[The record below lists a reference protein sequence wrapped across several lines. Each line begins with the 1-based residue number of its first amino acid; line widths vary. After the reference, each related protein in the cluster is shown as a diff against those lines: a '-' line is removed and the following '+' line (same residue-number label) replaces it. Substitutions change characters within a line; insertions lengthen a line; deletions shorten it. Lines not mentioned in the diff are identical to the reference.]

1 MATFDNISVT
11 GDVAIN
17 RHLQVLG
24 GTTLQDVNSQN
35 QTIQQSLNVNGSQTI
50 AGHLQVNG
58 SATIVQ
64 HLGAG
69 QSLSANENVVAGS
82 KLMSLGVPAVPPVS
96 AAPSGVNFYN
106 ATNSGQPGLV
116 LKGTDGNNYVLFIDV
131 SSGTPTI
138 GIHRV

>member
-1 MATFDNISVT
+1 MPTFDSISVT
-11 GDVAIN
+11 GDAAIN
-17 RHLQVLG
+17 GHLQVLG
-24 GTTLQDVNSQN
+24 GTTLQDLNTQN

-58 SATIVQ
+58 SATVLQ

-96 AAPSGVNFYN
+96 AAPSGVNFYD

-116 LKGTDGNNYVLFIDV
+116 LKGTDGNNYILFIDV